1 MSIKL
6 YQNKVNRIYREI
18 GDLEKK
24 IGSLNK
30 EVNRKETKIFQIS
43 KSLKNASMTTLNSRM
58 SQIEHLQKDAIKVK
72 EKISDLSKKLGSKR
86 TEYANANERLQK
98 EIEKENKK
106 QFVLQD
112 RTFKLQQASLK
123 KLTTQLEKVVR
134 EQTGKSSLYND
145 ILSET
150 SRYDVFLSHASEDK
164 LYVDTLA
171 EELENRGFSV
181 WYDKNNVMW
190 GDSVRSR
197 IDNGLKLSKFAIVVL
212 SENYFKKYWTQY
224 ELDGLFNKEIKGGKV
239 ILPLWHNITYDQVA
253 EYSYSLAGRDAL
265 NTNQY
270 SPSEIADALDSMTD
284 YQ

>member
-239 ILPLWHNITYDQVA
+239 ILPLWH
-253 EYSYSLAGRDAL
+253 AL